1 MVKIQSLLDRM
12 KATPVDITILKSKL
26 PPRCTILEYKD
37 LSNKHR
43 SQLFQEFD
51 CVVVFIPDANNKVG
65 HFVMLS
71 ARDRHISYF
80 SSLGG
85 SPTSELKRLGQD
97 DSVMMNILGK
107 HFTYNSKALQSS
119 AKNIQ
124 DCAPW
129 IICRAY
135 LNHLKLND
143 FQSLFSHSI
152 HLQTPD
158 DMVTF
163 MTLLHFSDL

>member
-1 MVKIQSLLDRM
+1 MVKLQALLDRM
-12 KATPVDITILKSKL
+12 KTTPIDMRTLKAKL
-26 PPRCTILEYKD
+26 PAYCGMLEYKQ
-37 LSNKHR
+37 LAGKHR
-43 SQLFQEFD
+43 SALFQKYD
-51 CVVVFIPDANNKVG
+51 CVAVFLPSTTKKVG
-65 HFVMLS
+65 HFVLLS
-71 ARDRHISYF
+71 ARDRYISYF

-97 DSVMMNILGK
+97 PSAMMNILGK

-129 IICRAY
+129 IVARSY
-135 LNHLKLND
+135 LNHLKLAD
-143 FQSLFSHSI
+143 FQALFSHSV
-152 HLQTPD
+152 HLKTPD

-163 MTLLHFSDL
+163 MTMLTFSDL